1 MSASGAH
8 FKHQKWQDFMK
19 VCVFIALE
27 IEVFNFFK
35 E

>member
-1 MSASGAH
+1 MNWNFGGTYKFFNCA
-8 FKHQKWQDFMK
+8 F
-19 VCVFIALE
+19 VALE